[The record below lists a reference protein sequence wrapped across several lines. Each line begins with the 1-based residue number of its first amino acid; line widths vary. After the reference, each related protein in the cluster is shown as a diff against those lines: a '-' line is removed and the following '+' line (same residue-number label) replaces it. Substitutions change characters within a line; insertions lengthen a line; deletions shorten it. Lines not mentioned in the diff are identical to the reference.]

1 LFTDCWNP
9 KIKLKWK
16 KDDSNIIFFAK
27 SNYLCKIDHYEKRHI
42 QSQGIKINIL
52 SYVCTEMDSMLDV
65 TLGTASCQ
73 ECLESIAYVYY
84 LISKERENIE
94 VLLF

>member
-1 LFTDCWNP
+1 
-9 KIKLKWK
+9 
-16 KDDSNIIFFAK
+16 
-27 SNYLCKIDHYEKRHI
+27 
-42 QSQGIKINIL
+42 
-52 SYVCTEMDSMLDV
+52 MDSMLDV